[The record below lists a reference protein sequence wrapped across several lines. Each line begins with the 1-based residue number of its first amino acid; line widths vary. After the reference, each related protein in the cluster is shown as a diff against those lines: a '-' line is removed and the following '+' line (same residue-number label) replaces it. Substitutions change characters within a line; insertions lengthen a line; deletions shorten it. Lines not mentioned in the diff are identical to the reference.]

1 MFLKRGMFRSCV
13 FLLAFVSLYPSFLAQ
28 APQEKL
34 QHAVTVTLK
43 LIQVFVTDK
52 KGNPVQDLAKE
63 DFQLF
68 VKGKPVVITD
78 FERHF
83 SEFKEVKKIDRKV
96 DAVKPEQ
103 QDIFSRKFLFIFD
116 YLENDLAGISRS
128 KHAFNHYIDNQ
139 LLAEDEAAV
148 LSYSTAEGFIV
159 HEYFTSDRERLKHT
173 VKNLNRIPGF
183 RSLSMYDALGQI
195 LYREYFIKDMKDLAR
210 AIRLIPGTKNI
221 VFFSHGIL
229 FSNKEIRS
237 NYEEM
242 CNDMAHAG
250 ASIFTID
257 TAGLRGARDHLWMKR
272 AMQMLAKKTGGQYFS
287 SVEYYETFST
297 SIQNLTNNYYV
308 LGFYISESLDGK
320 FNKLKVRVNRKGCN
334 IHTQSGYFNPKPFHE
349 YNEIEKRLHLIDL
362 AFNEEPHFQKPINI
376 PVKAFSYEKNETQNI
391 MLLSELDITG
401 LREVFQGKT
410 EVVIFVA
417 DRENNIIESSLGRVN
432 LKALKKSTVY
442 VFSALAVSPGEYQ
455 CRVVLRNRATG
466 DGAVGSVDLTIP
478 HTEESKTQFY
488 PPLILYPSSD
498 CHLVSLLP
506 KGTEEILL
514 KDIYPYITKDLAI
527 LFDDLDQG
535 CRRIRACISL
545 AADFEGKPD
554 IELSFSLMSHA
565 SNQQYALPYQ
575 LLSSNRNKKIVNLLA
590 EMELPELTPGSYSLE
605 IICRE
610 RLSDEMQ
617 RHTVPFR
624 IK

>member
-1 MFLKRGMFRSCV
+1 MFRSCV
-13 FLLAFVSLYPSFLAQ
+13 FLLAFVSLSPSVLAQ
-28 APQEKL
+28 APQGEL
-34 QHAVTVTLK
+34 QHEVTVTLK

-52 KGNPVQDLAKE
+52 KGNPVNDLTKE

-103 QDIFSRKFLFIFD
+103 QDKFNRKFFFVFD
-116 YLENDLAGISRS
+116 YLENDMAGISRS
-128 KHAFNHYIDNQ
+128 KHAFNHYIDYQ
-139 LLAEDEAAV
+139 LLPEDEAAI
-148 LSYSTAEGFIV
+148 LSYSTAEGFVV
-159 HEYFTSDRERLKHT
+159 HEYLTSDRERLKHT
-173 VKNLNRIPGF
+173 VKNLKRIPGF
-183 RSLSMYDALGQI
+183 RNLSMYDALGQI
-195 LYREYFIKDMKDLAR
+195 LYREYFIQDMKDLASAFR
-210 AIRLIPGTKNI
+210 IIPGTKNVI
-221 VFFSHGIL
+221 LFSHGIL
-229 FSNKEIRS
+229 FHPLYKEIQS
-237 NYEEM
+237 NYEDM
-242 CNDMAHAG
+242 CDEMAHAG

-257 TAGLRGARDHLWMKR
+257 TAGLRGARAHLWMKR
-272 AMQMLAKKTGGQYFS
+272 PMQMLAKKTGGQYFS

-320 FNKLKVRVNRKGCN
+320 FNKLRIKVNRKGCN
-334 IHTQSGYFNPKPFHE
+334 VHTQSGYFNPKPFHE

-362 AFNEEPHFQKPINI
+362 AFNEEPHFQKPMNI
-376 PVKAFSYEKNETQNI
+376 PVKAFSYEKKGTQNI

-401 LREVFQGKT
+401 LMEVFQGKT

-442 VFSALAVSPGEYQ
+442 VFSALAVSPGEYH
-455 CRVVLRNRATG
+455 CRIVLRNRDTG
-466 DGAVGSVDLTIP
+466 DGAVGSVKLTMPNTQDL
-478 HTEESKTQFY
+478 KTRFY

-514 KDIYPYITKDLAI
+514 KDIYPYLTKDLAI
-527 LFDDLDQG
+527 LFDDLDLG

-554 IELSFSLMSHA
+554 IELFFSLMSHA

-575 LLSSNRNKKIVNLLA
+575 LISSNRNKKIVNLLA
-590 EMELPELTPGSYSLE
+590 EIELPELTQGSYSLE